1 MKGTD
6 LMHME
11 DDGILMYEL
20 YWLICTF
27 CKKRKWAGFNLKVQY
42 LFYIPYY
49 TLYTHFTPTILTIG
63 DQPSDAAGSAVDV
76 ERRQTPPSIVGV
88 HDEDGGTRGRRQEEA
103 NAEAVGKDQVPL

>member
-1 MKGTD
+1 MKATD

-63 DQPSDAAGSAVDV
+63 DQPSDAESRPGSASSGGGP
-76 ERRQTPPSIVGV
+76 RRLGRGLSSRLVSCWPCCGADRRSQGEPP
-88 HDEDGGTRGRRQEEA
+88 
-103 NAEAVGKDQVPL
+103 